1 MNDNKNTDNTIAGS
15 VHDLVNWLLAQK
27 VTFVGS
33 RTLLLCWLNKEL
45 NQLVLFLIKMYCLL
59 LLIVECQAVIYDYD
73 LETNTC
79 LKLLESTSG
88 VTWREARVICE
99 EDGGDLIS
107 ILMGIRD

>member
-1 MNDNKNTDNTIAGS
+1 
-15 VHDLVNWLLAQK
+15 
-27 VTFVGS
+27 
-33 RTLLLCWLNKEL
+33 
-45 NQLVLFLIKMYCLL
+45 MYCLL

-107 ILMGIRD
+107 ILTKEKWEFVINYIRCML